1 MSIVIKIVTLI
12 GGIIGIV
19 SAMGI
24 LYGIKDIRSGMANDD
39 PRTTDKGIE
48 KIVVGGA
55 VLLAVG
61 GVGAYVITQINGIRF

>member
-48 KIVVGGA
+48 K
-55 VLLAVG
+55 LLSAER
-61 GVGAYVITQINGIRF
+61 YY